1 MVALESHECFAIDA
15 LQIGAEHFRSMTSLA
30 YELEQYLPL
39 DAERMAIGVV
49 SHSESIS
56 RKKRGQGLVVV
67 ADKESVGKT
76 VSDLEQHGIWVAGI
90 APSVLMGA
98 QYWAEESAIQNC
110 ELLWKA
116 EGKEAWDYLKIENG
130 KPTQW
135 RWLDEHS
142 AISIVA
148 SPDSAIDVHVVGI
161 LNDSS
166 NEILAASGKATL
178 QHDWVPVGEY
188 ANKAEKLWV
197 AGHWNAWLDWGR
209 NNLKTQYAWAP
220 MYGSLLAMTGS
231 VFLLLMAC
239 VGYVYLQTVQFE
251 QSIAENDAA
260 RSAEFERLFPK
271 QSVPRDIAGRLQSE
285 LRKLE
290 TNKQDLSKE
299 PPIYSSLPVM
309 VHFLNQLPEEAVFR
323 IDRITANSQQIGSVD
338 ASVKSLSDSE
348 ALLANLRSGGFQ
360 FAPPGVNNMKDGFS
374 IRLER
379 LTLEP
384 RKTPNKEPVK
394 EASLRP

>member
-1 MVALESHECFAIDA
+1 MALESYECFAIDA
-15 LQIGAEHFRSMTSLA
+15 LQIDAEHFRSLTSLA

-49 SHSESIS
+49 GYGESIS

-67 ADKESVGKT
+67 ADKESVIKT
-76 VSDLEQHGIWVAGI
+76 VSDLEEQGIWIAGI
-90 APSVLMGA
+90 APRFLMGA
-98 QYWAEESAIQNC
+98 QLWAEESAIQNC
-110 ELLWKA
+110 DLLWKA
-116 EGKEAWDYLKIENG
+116 DEKEAWDYLKIENC

-142 AISIVA
+142 AICIVT
-148 SPDSAIDVHVVGI
+148 SPNSAIDVHVVGM

-166 NEILAASGKATL
+166 NEMLAASGKTIL
-178 QHDWVPVGEY
+178 QHDWLPVSEY
-188 ANKAEKLWV
+188 ANKVEKLWV
-197 AGHWNAWLDWGR
+197 AGRWNAWLDLGK
-209 NNLKTQYAWAP
+209 NNLKTRYAWAP
-220 MYGSLLAMTGS
+220 MYRSLLAMTGS
-231 VFLLLMAC
+231 ALLLLMAC
-239 VGYVYLQTVQFE
+239 VGYVYWQTIQLE
-251 QSIAENDAA
+251 QTIAENDAA
-260 RSAEFERLFPK
+260 RSAEIERLFPK